1 VPRKLFPF
9 SLTTMEEAEA
19 YCPPGAPPPNVA
31 HDRRHGITSLR
42 VYCAADLVCA
52 HSKEMTFDELRLA
65 G

>member
-1 VPRKLFPF
+1 
-9 SLTTMEEAEA
+9 MEEAEA